1 MSRSERERSP
11 AGGAPD
17 GAPRSCG
24 GPDEPAGAGPGAPR
38 APTPIRMPRYGGYAG
53 LLAIVILVLI
63 TINTIVTK
71 PNGVKGL
78 APGERMAPFAVPL
91 ALGNLVGDA
100 DTARHADEGQAG
112 RVPACEE
119 RGPRIL
125 NICEQYER
133 GPVLLALFV
142 DGGSCPDV
150 LGDMQALAPSFP
162 DVRFVAVAIK
172 NSRGEV
178 RKLIGKLGLTYP
190 VGIDSD
196 GALAALYKVA
206 TCPQLTFAY
215 PGGEV
220 QGDAILTRP
229 SRAELRA
236 RLAELLAES
245 RARGWK
251 GPSR

>member
-1 MSRSERERSP
+1 MSPPEERPPGRS
-11 AGGAPD
+11 GT
-17 GAPRSCG
+17 
-24 GPDEPAGAGPGAPR
+24 GPSPR
-38 APTPIRMPRYGGYAG
+38 AMPRYGGYAG

-78 APGERMAPFAVPL
+78 APGEQIPPFAVPL

-112 RVPACEE
+112 RVPACDE
-119 RGPRIL
+119 RGAQIL
-125 NICEQYER
+125 NVCQLYE
-133 GPVLLALFV
+133 GAPVLLALFV

-162 DVRFVAVAIK
+162 GVRFAAVAIK
-172 NSRGEV
+172 GERAAV
-178 RKLIGKLGLTYP
+178 RKLIAKLGLTLP
-190 VGIDSD
+190 VGLDGD

-220 QGDAILTRP
+220 QSRAILSRP
-229 SRAELRA
+229 SRATLRA
-236 RLAELLAES
+236 RLAALVASS
-245 RARGWK
+245 RARGWRA
-251 GPSR
+251 PAR